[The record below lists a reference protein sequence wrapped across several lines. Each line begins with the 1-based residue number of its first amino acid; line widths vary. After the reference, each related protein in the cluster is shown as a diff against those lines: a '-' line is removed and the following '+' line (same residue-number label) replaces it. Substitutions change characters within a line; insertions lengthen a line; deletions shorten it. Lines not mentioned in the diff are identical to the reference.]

1 MTTRRSSIDALRLEL
16 RRGSLVLAVLGA
28 LRVERYG
35 YTLRT
40 ALAGH
45 GIDIDEGALYPM
57 LRRLES
63 QGLLRSEWR
72 ESENRRKRFY
82 RLTAAGAEVLA
93 ELESEWSELNAS
105 LRRLL
110 REVDDGKSRALS
122 EEGRARPAARRP

>member
-1 MTTRRSSIDALRLEL
+1 MTKRSSIDALRLEL
-16 RRGSLVLAVLGA
+16 RRGSLVLAVLAA

-45 GIDIDEGALYPM
+45 GIEIDEGALYPM

-82 RLTAAGAEVLA
+82 SLTAAGAEVLA
-93 ELESEWSELNAS
+93 ALESEWSDLNAS

-110 REVDDGKSRALS
+110 REVDDGESRALS

>member
-1 MTTRRSSIDALRLEL
+1 MTTKRSSIDALRLEL

-110 REVDDGKSRALS
+110 REVDDGTSRALS
-122 EEGRARPAARRP
+122 EEGRARTAARRP